1 MIVGQGKSLM
11 IAVLAACAA
20 LAFAL
25 LGLFAFA
32 IAGLTG
38 EVRTDVSWRSIHREA
53 PGTIARQIAASFDR
67 HYPASAKPLGN
78 PGAWIGSD
86 DYPAAALRAGD
97 QGRVVVSVEIDTDGT
112 PGSCI
117 IETSSGHSSLDLAT
131 CQAITA
137 HGDFLPALDSGGQ
150 PMRSRWTSPGVRW
163 LLPG

>member
-1 MIVGQGKSLM
+1 MSAPQITVRPMTPDEFAAWQEHSATEYATEVSAARGIPLEDARR
-11 IAVLAACAA
+11 IA
-20 LAFAL
+20 
-25 LGLFAFA
+25 
-32 IAGLTG
+32 
-38 EVRTDVSWRSIHREA
+38 
-53 PGTIARQIAASFDR
+53 AASFDR